1 MKHYSI
7 LYLLLLFVFSLSYS
21 PKSYSATSEKLTKD
35 IAKSIEVFNELENL
49 RKEEMA
55 MLRFENS
62 PIKSN
67 SSRAFK
73 FVVRD
78 QLGRD
83 WLFKAGVSSS
93 MDGAIA
99 VHRISVLLGIESP
112 RTHYRKLE
120 INGQQVTGSLQE
132 LIPNVRGFS
141 GNWAFLN
148 ENSRNYVLKNHIL
161 SWLLANHHMH
171 PEQFLMKKN
180 AKSENELV
188 RIDNSINW
196 MLLGSDRLDV
206 EYRSPMMSQT
216 PFAGYADFWNQY
228 LYSGEKFKKLLNERE
243 KVKDTFSV
251 NYDLNLE
258 EAVRLAYYISL
269 LPNEFYKEFFN
280 ICIQNNL
287 FFTSNNEAIASAWL
301 TPANFIKYGDKS
313 KFLDMLLARKE
324 SLFNDYMNFFKD
336 LKEMRGEKW
345 SPDLSEKSVG
355 RLVDK
360 INEYHQAEI
369 SEIKQNI
376 EKLKK
381 NKIENQNNISRPVS
395 LDLYYIM
402 NRLGESLR
410 FNKKEQFIKLLKE
423 IKEQM
428 LTYKKKNKLESQ
440 TTSIENALKNL
451 DDLSDY
457 ANKNEFDK
465 IMYFWIAVNSNQL
478 FETDYVKNRI
488 QNNPF
493 KYIK

>member
-1 MKHYSI
+1 MKQS
-7 LYLLLLFVFSLSYS
+7 YLPHLFLFFFSLSLVNRAFTAS
-21 PKSYSATSEKLTKD
+21 TEKLTKD
-35 IAKSIEVFNELENL
+35 ISKSIDVFSELEAL
-49 RKEEMA
+49 RKEEMG

-62 PIKSN
+62 PIKVN

-73 FVVRD
+73 FVLRD

-83 WLFKAGVSSS
+83 WLFKAGVSST
-93 MDGAIA
+93 MDGAVA
-99 VHRISVLLGIESP
+99 VHRISLLLGVDSP

-171 PEQFLMKKN
+171 PEQFLMRKN
-180 AKSENELV
+180 AGSENELV

-228 LYSGEKFKKLLNERE
+228 LYSGPKFKKLLSERE
-243 KVKDTFSV
+243 KVKDAFAV
-251 NYDLNLE
+251 NYDLNLD
-258 EAVRLAYYISL
+258 EAIRLAYYISL
-269 LPNEFYKEFFN
+269 LPNDFYKEFFA

-324 SLFNDYMNFFKD
+324 SIFKDYMLFFKD

-345 SPDLSEKSVG
+345 SPDLSEKAMS

-360 INEYHQAEI
+360 INAYHQLEI
-369 SEIKQNI
+369 TEIKQNI

-381 NKIENQNNISRPVS
+381 NKIENQNNIVRPVS

-410 FNKKEQFIKLLKE
+410 FNKKDQFIKLLKE

-428 LTYKKKNKLESQ
+428 LTYKKNNKLESQ
-440 TTSIENALKNL
+440 SEAIDNALKNL
-451 DDLSDY
+451 EDLSDY
-457 ANKNEFDK
+457 ATKNEFDK

-478 FETDYVKNRI
+478 FESEYVKNRI